1 MRPIDDLEENRVNET
16 FSSTE
21 WASLYALDHLV
32 WYGFQFS
39 LQDPT
44 RCGEFNFELGDGTQL
59 SGFAHRDWLE
69 AGVDL
74 KVTAMDLKSAY
85 KQLPLMLLSPLDSDE
100 AVISLWNEVQQD
112 VDVSSAP
119 RSHLELQLAST
130 TSCG

>member
-1 MRPIDDLEENRVNET
+1 MPWTI
-16 FSSTE
+16 
-21 WASLYALDHLV
+21 

-59 SGFAHRDWLE
+59 SGFVHRDWLE

-112 VDVSSAP
+112 VDVSSVP
-119 RSHLELQLAST
+119 RSHLELRRAST
-130 TSCG
+130 TS